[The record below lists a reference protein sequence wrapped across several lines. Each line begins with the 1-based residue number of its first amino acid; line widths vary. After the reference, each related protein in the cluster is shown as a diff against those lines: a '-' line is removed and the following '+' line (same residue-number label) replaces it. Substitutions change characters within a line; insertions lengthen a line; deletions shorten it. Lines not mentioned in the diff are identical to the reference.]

1 MKKKKVWI
9 SIGLIAAV
17 LFIFVTVFV
26 ISQRDNLIALFDS
39 RRYDSGELAK
49 KVEENKDS
57 LDAALDEVLPQ
68 AIRDLTVEDELNLIM
83 GEITEE
89 EAIDKI
95 QIPSENEEKTD
106 EAAIENVIAAY
117 VGELYGVK
125 ATYLGRLGAL
135 VGQAKAEFYALPDSQ
150 QTTASKTRIMSSYVG
165 TAASLESQCDKK
177 VSNIL
182 SLLQTA
188 LETLGGDTAIVT
200 TLRCSYDAQ
209 KAAQKAY
216 FLSLL

>member
-26 ISQRDNLIALFDS
+26 ISQRDNLIALIDS

-49 KVEENKDS
+49 KVEENKDA

-68 AIRDLTVEDELNLIM
+68 AIRDLTVEDELSLIM

-165 TAASLESQCDKK
+165 MAASLESQCDKK
-177 VSNIL
+177 VSNVL

-188 LETLGGDTAIVT
+188 LEALGGDTAIVA
-200 TLRCSYDAQ
+200 TLRSSYDAQ

>member
-9 SIGLIAAV
+9 SIGMIAVV
-17 LFIFVTVFV
+17 LFLFVTIFV
-26 ISQRDNLIALFDS
+26 IIQRDNLIALIDS
-39 RRYDSGELAK
+39 RRYDSEELAE
-49 KVEENKDS
+49 KVKENKDA

-68 AIRDLTVEDELNLIM
+68 AIRDLTVEDERNLIM
-83 GEITEE
+83 GNLTEE
-89 EAIDKI
+89 EAIGKI

-106 EAAIENVIAAY
+106 EAAIENVIGAY

-135 VGQAKAEFYALPDSQ
+135 VGQAKAEFYALPDSK

-188 LETLGGDTAIVT
+188 LEALGGDTAIVA
-200 TLRCSYDAQ
+200 TLRSSYEAQ